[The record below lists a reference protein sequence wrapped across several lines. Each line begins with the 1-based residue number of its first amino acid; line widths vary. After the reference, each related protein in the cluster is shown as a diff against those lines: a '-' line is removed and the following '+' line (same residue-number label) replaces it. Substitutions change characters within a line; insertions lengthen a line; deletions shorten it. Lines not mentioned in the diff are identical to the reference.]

1 MPPSNAPLPKIDE
14 IIRSKR
20 NSFSLEIKPD
30 GRLIM
35 RVPETA
41 TEKQVIAIVAQK
53 AAWIRQTQA
62 KVAKRFPTAQPK
74 NYTPGDVFW
83 YLGEQYPLQLTSRK
97 RPSLEL
103 DGSFLLSRSAQD
115 HAKDVFIKWYREET
129 RQITQSLIEKYVRQN
144 NFKVNQVTITSA
156 RTRWGS
162 CSGRNNLNFTYRLSM
177 APLHV
182 IEYVVVHELAH
193 LKVRNHSSAFWQE
206 VNKLWPDYQRD
217 RKWLRQHGPLLT
229 LD

>member
-1 MPPSNAPLPKIDE
+1 MTPSNTPLPEIDE

-20 NSFSLEIKPD
+20 ASFSLEIKPD
-30 GRLIM
+30 GRLIV
-35 RVPETA
+35 RAPEAA
-41 TEKQVIAIVAQK
+41 TDKQVNAIVAQK
-53 AAWIRQTQA
+53 TTWILQTQA
-62 KVAKRFPTAQPK
+62 KVAKRFPDASQKTF
-74 NYTPGDVFW
+74 TPGEMFW
-83 YLGEQYPLQLTSRK
+83 YLGEQYPLHLTGQK

-103 DGSFLLSRSAQD
+103 DRVFLLSRSAQD
-115 HAKDVFIKWYREET
+115 RAKDVFISWYREET
-129 RQITQSLIEKYVRQN
+129 RQITQSLIDKYASQN
-144 NFKVNQVTITSA
+144 GFKVNQLTITSA

-217 RKWLRQHGPLLT
+217 RKWLKQNGALLT